1 MRIILQNVILPFGA
15 DDGEIIEAAADKM
28 RRLGVNTRTLH
39 FELYKK
45 SFDAR
50 KKHDIKSV
58 SSVLIDLG
66 ENGISKKLLDR
77 LLEKSGAMLLK
88 ENELVIEKGSE
99 RMEKRPLV
107 VGMGPAGLF
116 CALMLAENGYR
127 PIIVDRGDPVEKRA
141 LMVADFYSGKP
152 LDTDSNIQFGAGGAG
167 TFSDGKL
174 VTRINDEKCSYVLQR
189 LCEFG
194 APEEILVKA
203 KPHIGTDKLRGVVDN
218 VLRKISELGGEVVY
232 RARLDGIDA
241 LSDGTLVAHTTAGD
255 INCSL
260 TVIAVGH
267 SARDT
272 AMMLL
277 SKEMTIEPKPF
288 SVGVRIEHLRS
299 DIDKALYGDLA
310 GHPKLPVG
318 EYNLSDTKG
327 GRGVYTFCMC
337 PGGEIVGAAS
347 ENGGVVVNGMS
358 IHARDGVNSNS
369 ALAVTV
375 NREDYGNTVEGAIMY
390 QRELERVAFVAGGK
404 NYNAP
409 VQTVGDFMNG
419 TLKNDPKRVMPTYM
433 GGNRFTLAR
442 LDSLLPEYITS
453 SLRRGIGIFGK
464 RMEGFDSSDAVL
476 SGFETRT
483 SSPLRMLRDET
494 MTSVG
499 SWQGK
504 IYPCGE
510 GAGYA
515 GGITS
520 AAVDGIKTAMTI
532 INKYSPIDKG

>member
-15 DDGEIIEAAADKM
+15 EDEEIIEAAADKM

-50 KKHDIKSV
+50 KKQDIKSV
-58 SSVLIDLG
+58 SSVLVDFG
-66 ENGISKKLLDR
+66 ENKVSKRLLDKLLER
-77 LLEKSGAMLLK
+77 SGAVLLK
-88 ENELVIEKGSE
+88 DNELKIEKGSE

-127 PIIVDRGDPVEKRA
+127 PIIIDRGDPVEKRA
-141 LMVADFYSGKP
+141 QSVADFYAGRP
-152 LDTDSNIQFGAGGAG
+152 LDIDSNIQFGAGGAG

-174 VTRINDEKCSYVLQR
+174 VTRINDEKCSYVLHR
-189 LCEFG
+189 LYEFG
-194 APEEILVKA
+194 APDEILIKA

-218 VLRKISELGGEVVY
+218 VLKKISELGGEVLY
-232 RARLDGIDA
+232 RTRLDGIESLAD
-241 LSDGTLVAHTTAGD
+241 DTLVAHTTNGD
-255 INCSL
+255 IACSL
-260 TVIAVGH
+260 IVLAVGH

-277 SKEMTIEPKPF
+277 EKGLAIEPKPF

-347 ENGGVVVNGMS
+347 ELEGVVVNGMS
-358 IHARDGVNSNS
+358 VHARDGVNSNS

-375 NREDYGNTVEGAIMY
+375 NRDDYGNTVEGAIAY
-390 QRELERVAFVAGGK
+390 QRALERTAFVAGGK

-419 TLKNDPKRVMPTYM
+419 TLKAEPKRVMPTYM
-433 GGNRFTLAR
+433 GGERFTLAR
-442 LDSLLPEYITS
+442 LDSLLPDYITS
-453 SLRRGIGIFGK
+453 SLRRGISIFGR
-464 RMEGFDSSDAVL
+464 RMEGFDAHDAVL

-483 SSPLRMLRDET
+483 SSPLRMLRDDT

-499 SWQGK
+499 AWQGR

-520 AAVDGIKTAMTI
+520 AAVDGIKTALTI
-532 INKYSPIDKG
+532 INKYSPMDQG

>member
-15 DDGEIIEAAADKM
+15 EDEEIIEAAADKM

-50 KKHDIKSV
+50 KKQDIKSV
-58 SSVLIDLG
+58 SSVLVDFG
-66 ENGISKKLLDR
+66 ENKVSKRLLDKLLER
-77 LLEKSGAMLLK
+77 SGAVLLK
-88 ENELVIEKGSE
+88 DNELKIEKGSE

-127 PIIVDRGDPVEKRA
+127 PIIIDRGDPVEKRA
-141 LMVADFYSGKP
+141 QSVADFYAGRP
-152 LDTDSNIQFGAGGAG
+152 LDIDSNIQFGAGGAG

-174 VTRINDEKCSYVLQR
+174 VTRINDEKCSYVLHR
-189 LCEFG
+189 LYEFG
-194 APEEILVKA
+194 APDEILIKA

-218 VLRKISELGGEVVY
+218 VLKKISELGGEVLY
-232 RARLDGIDA
+232 RTRLDGIESLAD
-241 LSDGTLVAHTTAGD
+241 DTLVAHTTNGD
-255 INCSL
+255 IDCSL
-260 TVIAVGH
+260 IVLAVGH

-277 SKEMTIEPKPF
+277 EKGLAIEPKPF

-347 ENGGVVVNGMS
+347 ELEGVVVNGMS
-358 IHARDGVNSNS
+358 VHARDGVNSNS

-375 NREDYGNTVEGAIMY
+375 NRDDYGNTVEGAIAY
-390 QRELERVAFVAGGK
+390 QRALERAAFVAGGK

-419 TLKNDPKRVMPTYM
+419 TLKSEPKRVMPTYM
-433 GGNRFTLAR
+433 GGDRFTLAR
-442 LDSLLPEYITS
+442 LDSLLPDYITS
-453 SLRRGIGIFGK
+453 SLRRGISIFGR
-464 RMEGFDSSDAVL
+464 RMEGFDAHDAVL

-483 SSPLRMLRDET
+483 SSPLRMLRDDT

-499 SWQGK
+499 AWQGR

-520 AAVDGIKTAMTI
+520 AAVDGIKTALTI
-532 INKYSPIDKG
+532 INKYSPMDQG

>member
-1 MRIILQNVILPFGA
+1 MPFGA
-15 DDGEIIEAAADKM
+15 DDEEIIEAAADKM

-58 SSVLIDLG
+58 SSVLVEFDDGAIP
-66 ENGISKKLLDR
+66 KKLFDR
-77 LLEKSGAMLLK
+77 LIERSGAVVL
-88 ENELVIEKGSE
+88 NEEKLDTEPGEEKLSE
-99 RMEKRPLV
+99 RPLV

-127 PIIVDRGDPVEKRA
+127 PIIIDRGDPVDKRA
-141 LMVADFYSGKP
+141 DRVASFYSGQP

-174 VTRINDEKCSYVLQR
+174 VTRINDGKCSYVLQR
-189 LCEFG
+189 LYDFG
-194 APEEILVKA
+194 APREILVKA
-203 KPHIGTDKLRGVVDN
+203 KPHIGTDKLRVVVDN
-218 VLRKISELGGEVVY
+218 ILKRISELGGEVIY
-232 RARLDGIDA
+232 RARLDGIDT
-241 LSDGTLVAHTTAGD
+241 LPDGTLAAHTTAGD

-260 TVIAVGH
+260 LVLAVGH

-272 AMMLL
+272 AKMLL
-277 SKEMTIEPKPF
+277 SKELAIEPKPF
-288 SVGVRIEHLRS
+288 SVGVRIEHLKS

-310 GHPKLPVG
+310 GHPKLPAG

-347 ENGGVVVNGMS
+347 ELEGVVVNGMS
-358 IHARDGVNSNS
+358 VHARDGVNSNS

-375 NREDYGNTVEGAIMY
+375 NREDYGNTVEGAISY
-390 QRELERVAFVAGGK
+390 QRALERAAFVAGGK

-419 TLKNDPKRVMPTYM
+419 TLTREPKRVMPTYM
-433 GGNRFTLAR
+433 GGDRFTLAR
-442 LDSLLPEYITS
+442 LDTLLPDYITEA
-453 SLRRGIGIFGK
+453 LRRGIGIFGK
-464 RMEGFDSSDAVL
+464 RMAGFDAADAVL

-483 SSPLRMLRDET
+483 SSPLRMPRDET

-499 SWQGK
+499 VWQGK

-520 AAVDGIKTAMTI
+520 AAVDGIKTALTI
-532 INKYSPIDKG
+532 IKKYSPIDKD